1 MTMRPIDIARKL
13 HISTTTLRKYED
25 LGIIPPVARAHN
37 GYRIYTD
44 EHLAYFICIREMMH
58 GFTLFEIGTM
68 LKLVIE
74 NKHDKALWIAN
85 KAQSDLQNDKFICE
99 QIKARFLQKRIP
111 NLPKE
116 FTVDTV
122 SRTTGIPSSTIRYWD
137 KIDLISS
144 SRCATNNYRIFTQE
158 NIDEVLMIQTLKFA
172 MLARGEKYAIQQIR
186 KEMQELNFTD
196 TNKFAAL
203 IASIENHLASLNRA
217 LIRGVY
223 AIYSLCTQI
232 EENCFDV

>member
-1 MTMRPIDIARKL
+1 M
-13 HISTTTLRKYED
+13 
-25 LGIIPPVARAHN
+25 
-37 GYRIYTD
+37 
-44 EHLAYFICIREMMH
+44 
-58 GFTLFEIGTM
+58 
-68 LKLVIE
+68 
-74 NKHDKALWIAN
+74 
-85 KAQSDLQNDKFICE
+85 
-99 QIKARFLQKRIP
+99 
-111 NLPKE
+111 PKE

-232 EENCFDV
+232 EENSFDV